1 MTLYA
6 GGMLPATSTPIATI
20 TPYAGGPQS
29 TPVATITLYAGGML
43 PATRRGHDPRRH
55 HGGDPGHMPE

>member
-6 GGMLPATSTPIATI
+6 GGMLPATSI
-20 TPYAGGPQS
+20 
-29 TPVATITLYAGGML
+29 PVATNTPYAGGML